1 MFLFCTNLFMK
12 KVLAF
17 LFLLLVTFS
26 YSCKRPEAFQY
37 RDLRNFH
44 LDNFGLNKSRVSM
57 DFVFFNPNPYD
68 VNLKNVDCDVYL
80 DSNYVGKFLLDTT
93 MRISQASEFVLPASL
108 DVDMKNVITNSLT
121 LLVNNEVLIGA
132 RGTTRVGRGGIY
144 VTIPFHYEG

>member
-1 MFLFCTNLFMK
+1 MK
-12 KVLAF
+12 KLLPL
-17 LFLLLVTFS
+17 LFLVFMLFGLA
-26 YSCKRPEAFQY
+26 CKKPQAFQY

-44 LDNFGLNKSRVSM
+44 LENFGLNKSRVSM
-57 DFVFFNPNPYD
+57 DFVFFNPNNYD

-121 LLVNNEVLIGA
+121 LLVSNEVLIGA